1 MADQPT
7 NIDTSS
13 PAKQVGP
20 QQGSTDARVVV
31 VTGASRGIGYALA
44 KAFGA
49 AGAHVVAVARTV
61 GGLEELDDAIKSE
74 GGAAT
79 LVPLDLKDHD
89 AIDRMGLALYER
101 FGKVDVLVGN
111 AGILG
116 PLTPVGHMK
125 PKDFDELLSIN
136 VTANYRLIRSLDP
149 LLRQS
154 EAGRALFLTSGRATK
169 AVPFWSGYAMSKAAL
184 DVIVRTYAAEMINT
198 PVRAN
203 LLSPGPIR
211 TAMRARAVPGEDP
224 TSIAS
229 ADTLV
234 EPVMR
239 LTDPSFAQTGVTY
252 SIAEGGI
259 IEPSSDGS

>member
-1 MADQPT
+1 M
-7 NIDTSS
+7 
-13 PAKQVGP
+13 AKQPAASNVNTTPKQASP

-49 AGAHVVAVARTV
+49 TGAHVVAVARTV
-61 GGLEELDDAIKSE
+61 GGLEELDDAIKTE
-74 GGAAT
+74 GGSAT

-116 PLTPVGHMK
+116 PITPLGHIK
-125 PKDFDELLSIN
+125 PKDFDELLSVN
-136 VTANYRLIRSLDP
+136 VTANYRLVRSLDP

-154 EAGRALFLTSGRATK
+154 EAGRLVFLTSGRATK

-184 DVIVRTYAAEMINT
+184 DTMVRIYAAEMINT

-224 TSIAS
+224 MSVTT
-229 ADTLV
+229 ADSLV
-234 EPVMR
+234 APVMQ
-239 LTDPSFAQTGVTY
+239 LTDPNFAQTGVTY
-252 SIAEGGI
+252 SVAEGGI
-259 IEPSSDGS
+259 LESAPSV